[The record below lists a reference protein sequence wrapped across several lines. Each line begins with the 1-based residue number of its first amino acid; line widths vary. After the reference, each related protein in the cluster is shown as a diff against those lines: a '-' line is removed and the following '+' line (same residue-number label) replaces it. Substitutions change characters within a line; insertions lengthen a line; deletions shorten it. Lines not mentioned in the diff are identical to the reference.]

1 MLVIVLTL
9 DLKFSISSPVLAL
22 LKHVSAQFGKHPYL
36 FANVF
41 VGGIGCLPILPFI
54 VSNRNAVTS
63 LLSYCCFLC

>member
-41 VGGIGCLPILPFI
+41 VGGG
-54 VSNRNAVTS
+54 
-63 LLSYCCFLC
+63 